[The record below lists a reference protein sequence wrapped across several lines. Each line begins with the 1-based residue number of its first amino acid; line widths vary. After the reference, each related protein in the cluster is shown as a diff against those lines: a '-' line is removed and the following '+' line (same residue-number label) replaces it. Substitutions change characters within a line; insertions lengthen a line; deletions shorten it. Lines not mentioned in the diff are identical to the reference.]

1 MYPDLYLNLIYKF
14 DCITISI
21 FNTPIILLYITII
34 TTTIIL
40 TPILILNIT
49 PTTYLF
55 LFTIIIKLLLL
66 YNFL

>member
-14 DCITISI
+14 DFITISI
-21 FNTPIILLYITII
+21 SNIPTIPPYITII
-34 TTTIIL
+34 TTAIIP
-40 TPILILNIT
+40 TPILISNII

-66 YNFL
+66 YNLL